1 MDIVD
6 YDQGF
11 IPLPYPNSSSTNTQ
25 KNVKIYPTEEPANG
39 SSPDMSPSSSRKNSH
54 ARAGNNG
61 GAATTSLGIAA
72 TGTGTHDGSPNSR
85 INVKPVG
92 RFSRKGDHEEGRGS
106 TRLLNDEEKG
116 SHVRIHSD
124 ADALGKKIDLP
135 PGKRSSKVSAS
146 DKPVSPRSPSQGSS
160 N

>member
-1 MDIVD
+1 M
-6 YDQGF
+6 
-11 IPLPYPNSSSTNTQ
+11 PYSNSNSTNTQ

-39 SSPDMSPSSSRKNSH
+39 SSPDMSPTSSRKNSH
-54 ARAGNNG
+54 NARAINH
-61 GAATTSLGIAA
+61 GASGIASSNNMGNA
-72 TGTGTHDGSPNSR
+72 GTGTGTLDGSPRSR

-116 SHVRIHSD
+116 SNARIHSD
-124 ADALGKKIDLP
+124 ADATGGKKTDLP

-146 DKPVSPRSPSQGSS
+146 DK
-160 N
+160 